1 MPSCRYAVLLLLLLA
16 ACEDL
21 SLPGGVTTANLLFL
35 PVSSGAPVPAD
46 LSFYVSN
53 ARTTT
58 RSLIHSDGFN
68 TPFATV
74 SFPAGSLASLDGVP
88 LGAGDSVQVTLTVDA
103 SIYGLHLAPEGLR
116 FALAARPTLTFSY
129 AKYGD
134 LAVAIGSQYQ
144 DPAAYAAALAVW
156 QEGSLGLWSDVGS
169 AGSPGT
175 SVQGSMPQ
183 GGHYVAA
190 APR

>member
-1 MPSCRYAVLLLLLLA
+1 MLLLLLLA

-21 SLPGGVTTANLLFL
+21 TLTGGVTAANLIFL
-35 PVSSGAPVPAD
+35 PLSSGAPVPAD
-46 LSFYVSN
+46 LSFYLSN
-53 ARTTT
+53 AHATT
-58 RSLIHSDGFN
+58 RNLIHGDGFN

-74 SFPAGSLASLDGVP
+74 SFPAGSLASLDGGP
-88 LGAGDSVQVTLTVDA
+88 LGPADSVQVTLTVDA
-103 SIYGLHLAPEGLR
+103 AVYGVHLAPEGLR
-116 FALAARPTLTFSY
+116 FASGARPTLSFSY

-134 LAVAIGSQYQ
+134 LAVAIGSQYP

-156 QEGSLGLWSDVGS
+156 QEGSLGLWSEVGT

-175 SVQGSMPQ
+175 SVQGSLAL

-190 APR
+190 ARR